1 MGYRPYHDGAPALTA
16 AQVNANYFEG
26 GITVNTEAELT
37 ALLSP
42 SVISGITYPAVP
54 IGTFALRTDN
64 DTLYVVNSSSAWEA
78 FCDFAAIRAL
88 GRPNYDIYNSGGT
101 LQGRVTMTT
110 AGTATTFL
118 VKNAAGTDIYRVKYD
133 TAATGTKTTIQ
144 AVDASGIRISSLDE
158 GFKIELTDTETLLQ
172 AVTGLKLK
180 AATLLLED
188 AAGTGSPLLSLGGTS
203 AGASK
208 ALGTDASGAITAYD
222 RPTPYP
228 SFMPTSIPGTAMAGD
243 GIRLNAGRTAMEFGP
258 VAGTGG
264 GTANPAESFFTPS
277 LPAAVR
283 SAVAETQIN
292 IAAGTIDSSH
302 PFSVT
307 GNGIVVAAGTE
318 AFFATL
324 DYVLNIN
331 ATAWTSG
338 RSASGNRLF
347 VEIYWK
353 KDGTIITD
361 TRVSHYIRGDED
373 WSSGDHYLHGIFSE
387 LLEPGTYTLWIN
399 RRVAA
404 AAGNEITGYEIVAA
418 NSDIHIVT
426 PGAGGSSGGAS
437 TFLGL
442 TDTPSAYGTAGQIPI
457 INAAATGFDFGNIP
471 PPTIGPNTITAA
483 QAQLDTTEHRQE
495 WHHRLDIPAHD
506 TVGIQDFTIFSGVP
520 TSGGLVGFASTQ
532 AGTINGS
539 TTSASFRVNDNLYSV
554 TQVAQITT
562 AGTNLNNIIIRIGP
576 DPEANGDLNADW
588 YFKVGG
594 VFLSFANATKATVPG
609 NRVTYTWTGSPRL
622 FIGGQATI
630 CQMRQPLDDI
640 HSGIPSNFSGLQ
652 GTVAPE
658 QFRDDSIRYTRA
670 IGGSLTDQ
678 AGWRTKAGFAAL
690 TNNAGQPLF
699 YVRNQVIQQ
708 ALDITSL
715 NNFVPN
721 AEPSAGVTPQLM
733 KWGPGGL
740 DVIQRL
746 DLADLPRPPG
756 LASGNIL
763 KWDGTAW
770 IAAAETGGT
779 TGAFNWAT
787 AGRMPNFNTLPGFTG
802 GNRKVIIG
810 TTTNNAYEFRQ
821 PQFSDLANQIAASQI
836 GPSTINNGMIGNDQ
850 ITPAKVNVGGNNLAA
865 WQTRLGITTPTTG
878 NAATWAQAG
887 NTDLI
892 PDSKLDPFV
901 YHSFS
906 KLETMVLTVGHFT
919 GARGFDRITGGGGS
933 LTNAT
938 FHLPGGAGNIQVIAI
953 DQLPSTSVGGTAEI
967 TISLVGVLPLNFNQ
981 FYLVF
986 ERSGFAKVLRFEDAT
1001 MRVEPTDTNYP
1012 AGLQNY
1018 TSYTWAAQ
1026 PDNILYRQAANSTTN
1041 VFIAA
1046 PFDIAIEQYL
1056 LLPELPTTSGFK
1068 FLVGNNGGLRYRDVD
1083 LTATEQATFNIPA
1096 VSATRTNQ
1104 TAQQVTLTGSGST
1117 DFFTRSG
1124 SVLTARKNGLV
1135 IVNVGIEPGSG
1146 NEGLVEIYA
1155 NVGNT
1160 QIPRSVRTIGRY
1172 REQDGWVFAYSFAAG
1187 DTLSLWYKP
1196 LDVPVAGQE
1205 TNLPATPTFAV
1216 PTYSASDNKTTVA
1229 ITAPSNTLYD
1239 YVEYS
1244 RRIHGAGTT
1253 DWEPWTRILG
1263 DSTSIKIPDVNEER
1277 TDVRVRLVN
1286 ATGTGRYRQWVAGAS
1301 GTTEEAVG
1309 GFGQTINFDGSV
1321 HISRPALNVA

>member
-16 AQVNANYFEG
+16 AQQNANYLEG
-26 GITVNTEAELT
+26 GITVNSEAELT

-42 SVISGITYPAVP
+42 SVISGITFPAVP
-54 IGTFALRTDN
+54 VGTFALRTDN

-78 FCDFAAIRAL
+78 FCDFAAIRTL
-88 GRPNYDIYNSGGT
+88 GRPNYDVYNSGGT
-101 LQGRVTMTT
+101 LQGRITMSLS
-110 AGTATTFL
+110 GTATTFI
-118 VKNAAGTDIYRVKYD
+118 VENAAGTDVFQVKYD
-133 TAATGTKTTIQ
+133 TAATGTKTSVQ
-144 AVDASGIRISSLDE
+144 AIDTSGIRLSSLDE
-158 GFKIELTDTETLLQ
+158 GFKIELTDTETLVQ

-208 ALGTDASGAITAYD
+208 ALGTDASGAIEAYD

-228 SFMPTSIPGTAMAGD
+228 SFMPTTIGTNGQGLIVSGGAVV
-243 GIRLNAGRTAMEFGP
+243 FGT
-258 VAGTGG
+258 VATTGG
-264 GTANPAESFFTPS
+264 GVSLTDVLAQTTYASATAGTANTSATQA
-277 LPAAVR
+277 LPADFATGNAFVYIQVGLTQNYVEATLVSTAYLSSLTGTSFVAV
-283 SAVAETQIN
+283 EG
-292 IAAGTIDSSH
+292 IAAGNIEYQPSTRSLR
-302 PFSVT
+302 VT
-307 GNGIVVAAGTE
+307 RTGRTPR
-318 AFFATL
+318 L
-324 DYVLNIN
+324 MYVGLIG
-331 ATAWTSG
+331 S
-338 RSASGNRLF
+338 
-347 VEIYWK
+347 
-353 KDGTIITD
+353 
-361 TRVSHYIRGDED
+361 
-373 WSSGDHYLHGIFSE
+373 
-387 LLEPGTYTLWIN
+387 
-399 RRVAA
+399 
-404 AAGNEITGYEIVAA
+404 
-418 NSDIHIVT
+418 
-426 PGAGGSSGGAS
+426 SSGGATGS
-437 TFLGL
+437 SSFIGL
-442 TDTPSAYGTAGQIPI
+442 TDTPAAFGTAGQIPI
-457 INAAATGFDFGNIP
+457 INAAGTALEFGNIP
-471 PPTIGPNTITAA
+471 PPTLAANSVTAA

-520 TSGGLVGFASTQ
+520 TGGGLVGFASTQ

-539 TTSASFRVNDNLYSV
+539 TSSASFRVNDNLYSV

-562 AGTNLNNIIIRIGP
+562 AGTNLNNIIVRIGP
-576 DPEANGDLNADW
+576 DPETNGDLNADW

-658 QFRDDSIRYTRA
+658 QFRDNSIRYTRA

-678 AGWRTKAGFAAL
+678 AGWRTTAGFAAL

-699 YVRNQVIQQ
+699 YVGNQVIQQ

-721 AEPSAGVTPQLM
+721 AEPSAGVTPVLM

-740 DVIQRL
+740 DVIQRI

-779 TGAFNWAT
+779 SGAFNWAT

-810 TTTNNAYEFRQ
+810 TTTNNVYEFRQ

-836 GPSTINNGMIGNDQ
+836 GADTINGSMVGADTLTSRNI
-850 ITPAKVNVGGNNLAA
+850 NVGGANLAA
-865 WQTRLGITTPTTG
+865 WQTKLGITTPTTG
-878 NAATWAQAG
+878 NAATWAQQG

-967 TISLVGVLPLNFNQ
+967 TISLVGVLPLDFNQ

-1001 MRVEPTDTNYP
+1001 MRTPPTDTNYP

-1018 TSYTWAAQ
+1018 TSYTWSAQ

-1056 LLPELPTTSGFK
+1056 LLPELPTTAGFK

-1096 VSATRTNQ
+1096 ISATRNNQ
-1104 TAQQVTLTGSGST
+1104 AAQQVTLTGSGSA

-1172 REQDGWVFAYSFAAG
+1172 REQDGWVFAYSFNAG

-1196 LDVPVAGQE
+1196 LDVPAAGQE

-1216 PTYSASDNKTTVA
+1216 PAYSASNNETTVA
-1229 ITAPSNTLYD
+1229 ITAPSTSLYD

-1263 DSTSIKIPDVNEER
+1263 DSTTLYIPDVNKER
-1277 TDVRVRLVN
+1277 TDIRVRLIN
-1286 ATGTGRYRQWVAGAS
+1286 ATGAGRYRQWVAGAS
-1301 GTTEEAVG
+1301 GTTEEAAV
-1309 GFGQTINFDGSV
+1309 GFGQTINFDGSLHV
-1321 HISRPALNVA
+1321 SRPAISVA